1 MYNSTRERRD
11 DACYKSV
18 VSVNIHQ
25 AHLLCAGSSVPF
37 TAFYQQRTAGRR
49 RNETLAQTRS
59 PGTHSSSPA
68 AAAALPTFELS
79 SPLYACLTLVDNNM
93 RFTSAILKDASN
105 STPLQHVDGR
115 LYKLYIFR
123 VTCAMSYNPGAL
135 FITVTKFLR
144 LPQALRYCI
153 IRRNRF
159 NYYRRNIVFVSVSVS
174 VFVSGLMQ
182 LYNKRAVQHFKIS
195 RLQQHRVCG
204 GNV

>member
-1 MYNSTRERRD
+1 M
-11 DACYKSV
+11 
-18 VSVNIHQ
+18 
-25 AHLLCAGSSVPF
+25 
-37 TAFYQQRTAGRR
+37 
-49 RNETLAQTRS
+49 
-59 PGTHSSSPA
+59 
-68 AAAALPTFELS
+68 
-79 SPLYACLTLVDNNM
+79 TLVDNNI

-182 LYNKRAVQHFKIS
+182 LYNKRAVRPTFQNFPLTAAPSVWRKCLIRIQDATLIHSLTPAEAAPGCQVRADVVIELEFHKRARVGTATGKS
-195 RLQQHRVCG
+195 R
-204 GNV
+204 